1 MVVEIVLSIVI
12 IIALLLFF
20 GVSVQTILTGAVL
33 ILISLVV
40 LAIILIAVFFFVTDI
55 SLLFRRRVKGRFL
68 RIDDTARFDHAVYDV
83 GGTEYHCIF
92 PAESYGRKR
101 IYHTDREYM
110 LLISRSEK
118 RNSAYDRHSLITILF
133 GTVFSVMLV
142 SLLVLAA
149 AYFRKVI

>member
-33 ILISLVV
+33 ILIALVV
-40 LAIILIAVFFFVTDI
+40 LAIILIAVFFFATDI
-55 SLLFRRRVKGRFL
+55 SLLFRKRVKGKFL
-68 RIDDTARFDHAVYDV
+68 RIDDSTRFDHAVYDV

-101 IYHTDREYM
+101 IYHVDQEYT
-110 LLISRSEK
+110 LLIARSEK
-118 RNSAYDRHSLITILF
+118 RKTAYDRHSLITILF
-133 GTVFSVMLV
+133 GTVFSA
-142 SLLVLAA
+142 LLVAVFILIA
-149 AYFRKVI
+149 AYFRSVL